1 MALATGKLAAQQK
14 AIRTSQ
20 LKALEAKFKKLE
32 KKYGADLQPAVMVGY
47 VANYALFVHEN
58 LESKHKPGK
67 IAKFLEK
74 PAREN
79 RKRYARIMAAALKL
93 GEPAKGAVLLGGV
106 ALQRDSMKLVPVD
119 TGNLKAGAFTRPVGV
134 GAGSS
139 IVSRDA

>member
-32 KKYGADLQPAVMVGY
+32 KKYGADLTPAVIVGY
-47 VANYALFVHEN
+47 LANYAIFVHEI
-58 LESKHKPGK
+58 KARHRAPTQW
-67 IAKFLEK
+67 KFLEK

-79 RKRYARIMAAALKL
+79 RKKYAKIMAAALKL
-93 GEPAKGAVLLGGV
+93 GESAKGAVMLGGL
-106 ALQRDSMKLVPVD
+106 ALQRDSMKLAPVD
-119 TGNLKAGAFTRPVGV
+119 TGNLKAGAFTRPIGV